1 MVSSLIRWLAIGAL
15 GVVCAACARPSPP
28 LRGVLQG
35 ELLWKG
41 TVYLQGDVILPAD
54 ASLVIAPGAEVVFL
68 PAPLELDLL
77 QAHPNFPGSELIVRG
92 RLIAEGTA
100 ERPITFRHHDPEA
113 PAGSWGAVNI
123 EGSPEVSF
131 RHCRFRQADSAV
143 HSRDARVTVEESLFE
158 NNLVGIRFNNTEILI
173 ERNLLQNNGTAIRF
187 HLGAPVICQNLIRD
201 NGVGLFLTSHPLGYH
216 IEANNLLNQRHYQVV
231 LGEEVPDDVAM
242 PRNYWGGT
250 DRETIQQS
258 LFDGQRTSYIGRVKV
273 LPLTET
279 PVATA
284 GPSWMQ

>member
-1 MVSSLIRWLAIGAL
+1 MVNSLVRWLAIGTL
-15 GVVCAACARPSPP
+15 GVVCAACGRPSPP
-28 LRGVLQG
+28 LQGMLQG
-35 ELLWKG
+35 ELLWQG
-41 TVYLQGDVILPAD
+41 TVYLQGDVILPAE
-54 ASLVIAPGAEVVFL
+54 ARLVIAPGTEVVFL
-68 PAPLELDLL
+68 PAPPELDLL
-77 QAHPNFPGSELIVRG
+77 QEHPNFPGSELIVRG
-92 RLIAEGTA
+92 RLIAEGTT
-100 ERPITFRHHDPEA
+100 ERPITFRHLDPEA

-158 NNLVGIRFNNTEILI
+158 QNLVGIRFNNTEILI

-187 HLGAPVICQNLIRD
+187 HLGAPIICRNLIRD

-250 DRETIQQS
+250 DLEAIQQA

-273 LPLTET
+273 LPLSDT

-284 GPSWMQ
+284 GPSWMR

>member
-1 MVSSLIRWLAIGAL
+1 MVSSLVRWLAIGTLA
-15 GVVCAACARPSPP
+15 VVCAACAKPAPP

-35 ELLWKG
+35 EMLWKG
-41 TVYLQGDVILPAD
+41 TVYLQGDVLLPAD
-54 ASLVIAPGAEVVFL
+54 ARLVIAPGTEVVFL
-68 PAPLELDLL
+68 PAPPEFDLL
-77 QAHPNFPGSELIVRG
+77 QDHPNFSGSELIVRG
-92 RLIAEGTA
+92 RLTAEGTA
-100 ERPITFRHHDPEA
+100 ERPITFRHLDPAA

-123 EGSPEVSF
+123 EGSPEVTF

-158 NNLVGIRFNNTEILI
+158 QNLVGIRFNNTEILI

-216 IEANNLLNQRHYQVV
+216 IESNNLLNQRHYQVV

-242 PRNYWGGT
+242 PRNYWGGA
-250 DRETIQQS
+250 DLEAIQQS

-273 LPLTET
+273 LPLSET

-284 GPSWMQ
+284 GPSWMR

>member
-1 MVSSLIRWLAIGAL
+1 MVSSLFRWLSIGIL
-15 GVVCAACARPSPP
+15 MMVVAGCARPALP
-28 LRGVLQG
+28 LHGVLQG

-54 ASLVIAPGAEVVFL
+54 ASLVIAPGTEVVFL
-68 PAPLELDLL
+68 PAPPELDLL
-77 QAHPNFPGSELIVRG
+77 QDHPNFPGSELIVRG
-92 RLIAEGTA
+92 KLTAEGTA
-100 ERPITFRHHDPEA
+100 QAPIIFRYIDPSA
-113 PAGSWGAVNI
+113 PPGSWGAVNI
-123 EGSPEVSF
+123 EGSPGVSL

-173 ERNLLQNNGTAIRF
+173 ERNLLQHNGTAIRF

-216 IEANNLLNQRHYQVV
+216 IEANNLLNQHQYQVV
-231 LGEEVPDDVAM
+231 LGEEVPDDVSM

-250 DRETIQQS
+250 DLEAIQQS

-273 LPLTET
+273 LPLTEA

>member
-1 MVSSLIRWLAIGAL
+1 MIGSLTRWLLLGIL
-15 GVVCAACARPSPP
+15 GVVSAACARPLPP
-28 LRGVLQG
+28 LQGVLQG
-35 ELLWKG
+35 DLFWTG
-41 TVYLQGDVILPAD
+41 TIYLQGDVILPTE
-54 ASLVIAPGAEVVFL
+54 SNLVIAPGTEVVFL
-68 PAPLELDLL
+68 PAPPELDLL
-77 QAHPNFPGSELIVRG
+77 QNHPNFPGSELIVRG

-100 ERPITFRHHDPEA
+100 QRPIIFRYVDPEA
-113 PAGSWGAVNI
+113 PPGSWGAVNI
-123 EGSPEVSF
+123 EGSQEVSF

-173 ERNLLQNNGTAIRF
+173 EGNLLQNNGTAIRF

-231 LGEEVPDDVAM
+231 LGEEVPEDVDL

-250 DRETIQQS
+250 DLETIQQS
-258 LFDGQRTSYIGRVKV
+258 LFDGQRTPYIGRVLV
-273 LPLTET
+273 LPLNEQ
-279 PVATA
+279 PIATA
-284 GPSWMQ
+284 GPSWMR

>member
-1 MVSSLIRWLAIGAL
+1 MINRLLRWLAMGTL
-15 GVVCAACARPSPP
+15 CLVCAACARPSPP

-35 ELLWKG
+35 ELLWRG
-41 TVYLQGDVILPAD
+41 TVYLQGDVVLPAE
-54 ASLVIAPGAEVVFL
+54 ASLVIAPGTEVVFL
-68 PAPLELDLL
+68 PAPPELDLL
-77 QAHPNFPGSELIVRG
+77 QEHPNFPGSELIVRG

-100 ERPITFRHHDPEA
+100 ERPIIFRHLDPEA
-113 PAGSWGAVNI
+113 PAGSWGALNI

-216 IEANNLLNQRHYQVV
+216 IEANTLLNQRHYQVV

-250 DRETIQQS
+250 DLEAIQQS

-273 LPLTET
+273 LPLSET